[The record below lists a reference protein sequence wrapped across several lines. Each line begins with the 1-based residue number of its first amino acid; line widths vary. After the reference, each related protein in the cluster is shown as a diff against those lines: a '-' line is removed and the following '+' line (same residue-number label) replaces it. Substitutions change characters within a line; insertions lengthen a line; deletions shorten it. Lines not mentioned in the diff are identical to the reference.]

1 VKKQKDAGLSEDLLF
16 NTQQQI
22 MAIANSH
29 IEEAEKLM
37 AAKQD
42 ELLRKI

>member
-1 VKKQKDAGLSEDLLF
+1 VKKQKVAGLSEDLLF

-22 MAIANSH
+22 MAIANGH